1 MTSETVVVHRGHGL
15 PFSKGL
21 TAQTLSA
28 TGVGP
33 ERAFELA
40 RLVERRLGLE
50 GLRRIDIAK
59 LHALTEEVVLAEEGE
74 AAARRLRD
82 WRRLDRLERPL
93 VVLIGGTT
101 GVGKS
106 TLATMLAARLG
117 ITRVIASDTVRQVL
131 RAFFTHDAMPSV
143 QRSAF
148 EAGGIDGFREQAVHV
163 EVGTAAIVA
172 RSCSEGQP
180 VLLEGIHVVPGALP
194 EAVRE
199 ACVVVEALVTVS
211 DEELHRGHFSL
222 RRGRPPGRYLSGF
235 GEIRRLQE
243 HLVGCAL
250 AAGVPVIDNSDAHA
264 TLGRLMGLVLDAV
277 ARSGARQAR

>member
-1 MTSETVVVHRGHGL
+1 VTRETVVVHGRHGL

-21 TAQTLSA
+21 SAQTLSA

-40 RLVERRLGLE
+40 RLVERRLARE
-50 GLRRIDIAK
+50 GLRRIDLAE

-106 TLATMLAARLG
+106 TLATLLAARLG

-131 RAFFTHDAMPSV
+131 RAYFTHDAMPSV

-148 EAGGIDGFREQAVHV
+148 EAGIDGFREQAVHV
-163 EVGTAAIVA
+163 EVGTSAIVA
-172 RSCSEGQP
+172 RACSEGQP
-180 VLLEGIHVVPGALP
+180 VLVEGIHVVPGALP
-194 EAVRE
+194 EAVRD
-199 ACVVVEALVTVS
+199 ACVVVEVLVTVS
-211 DEELHRGHFSL
+211 DEELHRARFSL
-222 RRGRPPGRYLSGF
+222 RRGRPSERYLSRF
-235 GEIRRLQE
+235 GEIRRLQD

-250 AAGVPVIDNSDAHA
+250 AVGVPVIDNSDADA
-264 TLGRLMGLVLDAV
+264 TLGRLMGLALDAV
-277 ARSGARQAR
+277 AR